1 MKKKFLFGFCACCM
15 VTGILVA
22 TGHSLNVFANS
33 SKQEIQT
40 FPVNDSMQ
48 TAGMVIKSI
57 NRDGS
62 IMVSDGEDISY
73 VNTENAKIRSVYGA
87 VIDKIT
93 KDYIGSQ
100 VVITSPV
107 SMSAI
112 YPAVY
117 EASELVVL
125 PEGMSA
131 VTGTVVKSRTG
142 KSSFV
147 KLKLGDGSYL
157 VANTN
162 SNTIVENQNGES
174 LSLSSVK
181 RNKKVTLYYSGDTT
195 LSDPPQSYAE
205 KIVIDTN

>member
-62 IMVSDGEDISY
+62 ITVSDGEDISY

-181 RNKKVTLYYSGDTT
+181 RNKKVTLYYSVDTT
-195 LSDPPQSYAE
+195 LSGPPQSYAE